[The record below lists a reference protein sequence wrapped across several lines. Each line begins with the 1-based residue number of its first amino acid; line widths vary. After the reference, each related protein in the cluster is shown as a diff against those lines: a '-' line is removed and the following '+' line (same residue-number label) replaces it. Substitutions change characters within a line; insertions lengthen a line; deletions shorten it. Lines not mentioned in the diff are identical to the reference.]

1 MIARKHAPLLSGLLL
16 SGVMSLLVS
25 GVATLRAAGLSATF
39 LATWMQAWVTA
50 WGLAFPAVLLAAPWT
65 RRLVDRITRTD

>member
-1 MIARKHAPLLSGLLL
+1 MIAKKHAPLLFGLLL

-25 GVATLRAAGLSATF
+25 GVATLRAAGLNATF

-50 WGLAFPAVLLAAPWT
+50 WALAFPAVLLVAPWT
-65 RRLVDRITRTD
+65 RRLVERITGVD